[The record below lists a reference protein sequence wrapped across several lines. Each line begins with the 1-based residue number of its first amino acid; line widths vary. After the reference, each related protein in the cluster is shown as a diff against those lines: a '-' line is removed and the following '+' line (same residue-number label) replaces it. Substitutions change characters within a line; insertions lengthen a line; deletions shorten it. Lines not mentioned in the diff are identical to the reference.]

1 MNNSYIEKKVEKIKF
16 SLYSPEMIRKMS
28 SAKITVPD
36 TYNED
41 GYPIDGGLV
50 DQRMGVIDPGLKC
63 KTCGGKIRSCP
74 GHFAHIELVRPVIH
88 PMFSK
93 VIHMLFKATC
103 TKCHRLLLS
112 KKAIEGYIGELEKE
126 EEDESKG
133 KLPHAPKQEGVAAA
147 AHSERMVKGVKKLSK
162 CPHCD
167 EKQKEVKFEKP
178 NTFTIGDKQL
188 LPSDV
193 RDHLAAIPAADLR
206 QLGLDPEF
214 ARPEWMVLTALL
226 VPPVTVRPSI
236 TLETGERSED
246 DLTHKLVDI
255 MRINQRLEA
264 NINAGAP
271 QLIIE
276 DLWELL
282 QYHVTTYFDNETA
295 GIPPARH
302 RSGRPL
308 KTLSQRLKGKEGRF
322 RYNLSG
328 KRVNFS
334 ARTVISPDPMISIN
348 EVGIPMDVAKELT
361 VPIKVTPWNIE
372 ECRKLVLRN
381 EFPLVN
387 YVIRPDGR
395 RKKAAE
401 KSREELA
408 TTLEPGCI
416 IERQLHDGDIVLF
429 NRQPSLHRISIMAH
443 RARIMPGRSFRL
455 NLAVTAPYN
464 ADFDGD
470 EMNLHIPQT
479 EEAQVEAEMLM
490 RVDNQIISP
499 RHGHAIIKG
508 QEDHVSGSYFLTK
521 DGVFFGKPEAC
532 KLLSIA
538 GIHGL
543 PSPDGKGA
551 KGEEKWSGKLLF
563 SQLLP
568 KELNVEY
575 KSKLG
580 EKVKIKSGMLISG
593 AIESKGFENELI
605 EGIARLKGS
614 EAAGKF
620 IDYATRMSLHAITMH
635 GFSVSLEN
643 YTLPEEAMK
652 EIATIEANAKR
663 NVDGLVMQYKKKTL
677 ERLPGRTLR
686 ETLEERTMGVLSQA
700 RNECGMMV
708 EKYLGMENT
717 SILMAKIGARGSLL
731 NAIQMGAMLG
741 QQAVRSKRLSRGYR
755 KRALV
760 HYKRGDL
767 GASARGFVANS
778 FTTGLDPREFFFH
791 AMGGRESLVNTAIR
805 TARSGYMQRR
815 LINALQDLTAQKDRS
830 VKDSRGVTVQYMY
843 GGDGMDPMKVS
854 KKLVEE
860 MLTSPERE

>member
-1 MNNSYIEKKVEKIKF
+1 MANNVAADKMIEKIKF
-16 SLYSPEMIRKMS
+16 SLFSPDMVRKMS
-28 SAKITVPD
+28 AAKISVPD

-88 PMFSK
+88 PEFAK
-93 VIHMLFKATC
+93 VIHFLLKATC
-103 TKCHRLLLS
+103 EKCHRLLIP
-112 KKAIEGYIGELEKE
+112 KKQAEEFAAALE
-126 EEDESKG
+126 EEETSGDIISSIKKVG
-133 KLPHAPKQEGVAAA
+133 ACPYCGAKQA
-147 AHSERMVKGVKKLSK
+147 
-162 CPHCD
+162 D
-167 EKQKEVKFEKP
+167 VKFEKP
-178 NTFTIGDKQL
+178 TTFVVGEKQL
-188 LPSDV
+188 LPTDV
-193 RDHLAAIPAADLR
+193 RDMLAEIPDGDMKL
-206 QLGLDPEF
+206 LGFDPAF
-214 ARPEWMVLTALL
+214 ARPEWVVLTALM

-282 QYHVTTYFDNETA
+282 QYHVTTYFNNETA

-308 KTLSQRLKGKEGRF
+308 KTLLQRLKGKEGRF

-348 EVGIPMDVAKELT
+348 EVGVPVKVAEELS
-361 VPIKVTPWNIE
+361 VPVKVTPWNIE
-372 ECRKLVLRN
+372 ECKKMVLRT

-387 YVIRPDGR
+387 YVIRPDAK
-395 RKKAAE
+395 RKKVTE
-401 KSREELA
+401 KSRQELSD
-408 TTLEPGCI
+408 TLEVGCT
-416 IERQLHDGDIVLF
+416 IERQLGDGDIVLF

-443 RARIMPGRSFRL
+443 RVRIMPGQSFRL
-455 NLAVTAPYN
+455 NLAVTPPYN

-470 EMNLHIPQT
+470 EMNLHVPQT
-479 EEAQVEAEMLM
+479 EEAQVEAEVLM
-490 RVDNQIISP
+490 KVQGQIISP

-508 QEDHVSGSYFLTK
+508 QEDHVSGAFFLTR
-521 DGVFFGKPEAC
+521 DGVTYDKRGAC
-532 KLLSIA
+532 DVLAIA
-538 GIHGL
+538 GITEL
-543 PSPDGKGA
+543 PKPDMTEGGK
-551 KGEEKWSGKLLF
+551 ERWSGKLLF

-568 KELNVEY
+568 KGLDLEY

-580 EKVKIKSGMLISG
+580 EAVKIRNGLLVSGT
-593 AIESKGFENELI
+593 IESKGFENELI
-605 EGIARLKGS
+605 ERIARKFGPD
-614 EAAGKF
+614 AARGFVDDATK
-620 IDYATRMSLHAITMH
+620 ISLYAISRH

-643 YTLPEEAMK
+643 YTLPDAAMK
-652 EIATIEANAKR
+652 RIADICENAKKE
-663 NVDGLVMQYKKKTL
+663 VDGLVMQYKKRTL
-677 ERLPGRTLR
+677 ERLPGRSLK
-686 ETLEERTMGVLSQA
+686 ETLEERIMEVLSKA
-700 RNECGMMV
+700 RNACGKVV
-708 EKYLGMENT
+708 EESLGMTNT

-731 NAIQMGAMLG
+731 NAIQMGAMVG
-741 QQAVRSKRLSRGYR
+741 QQAVRSKRIYRGYK
-755 KRALV
+755 KRPLL
-760 HYKRGDL
+760 HYKRGDI
-767 GASARGFVANS
+767 GAEARGFVISS
-778 FTTGLDPREFFFH
+778 FTKGLTPEEFFFH
-791 AMGGRESLVNTAIR
+791 SMGGRESLVNTAIR

-815 LINALQDLTAQKDRS
+815 LINALQDLVVQEDRS
-830 VKDSRGVTVQYMY
+830 VRDSRGTMVEFVY
-843 GGDGMDPMKVS
+843 GGDGLDPMKVS
-854 KKLVEE
+854 KELVAE